1 MFPGIFPFLQC
12 VIGLCW
18 YMLNV
23 CKVSKGVFLPLF
35 FWIYI
40 HSLLLSKHLVDSPVF
55 YLHHYVIHAKCLT
68 KGEFGMFLNKEWTAT
83 KQLARCFSYSK
94 QWPKA
99 LGETGLLCPRCI
111 WCPIHSRKPRHRE
124 TPPCPLC
131 SGRCSNE
138 HLFNSCPKAFRGKHY
153 CWCHDQVF
161 KVNAFRNTRCN
172 HLAMTITFIRIGE
185 KSRP

>member
-35 FWIYI
+35 FWMYI
-40 HSLLLSKHLVDSPVF
+40 HSLLLSKHLVDSVDF
-55 YLHHYVIHAKCLT
+55 HLHHYVIHAKCLT

-111 WCPIHSRKPRHRE
+111 WCPIHSRKPPGPTERHLPALFALE
-124 TPPCPLC
+124 GVPTSIFSIAVQKPLEA
-131 SGRCSNE
+131 STIAG
-138 HLFNSCPKAFRGKHY
+138 
-153 CWCHDQVF
+153 
-161 KVNAFRNTRCN
+161 
-172 HLAMTITFIRIGE
+172 AMTRS
-185 KSRP
+185 SR